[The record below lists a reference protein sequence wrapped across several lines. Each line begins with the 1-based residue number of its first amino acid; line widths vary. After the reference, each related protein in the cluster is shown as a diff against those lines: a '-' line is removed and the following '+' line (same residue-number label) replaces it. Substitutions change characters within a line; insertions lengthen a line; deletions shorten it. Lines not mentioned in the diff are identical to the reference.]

1 MYRDVKVEIK
11 ETKASLAVE
20 IKKREAAEAIC
31 SSLEREK
38 QWWMKFQEENMA
50 NTILQLDFRM
60 KNDELWHQLK
70 TLEEKHTTDQKEH
83 EQSLHTI
90 THQHKES
97 MAKMECELRN
107 LQDCINAKDVAMT
120 YFEEEVAQL
129 HVIIDDIKRD
139 AEQLQRDEHEKCRHE
154 VEELAI
160 LLEVEKRE
168 REKSQSDLQ
177 KAEHWS
183 MLTKLKYEEQIRE
196 MSSNRFEE
204 TLKHKIMKLRK
215 ENEDLK
221 RQLLCFQA

>member
-1 MYRDVKVEIK
+1 MGSGMQPLEEDMAALLKDFDALEKMYRDVKVEIK

-50 NTILQLDFRM
+50 NTILQ
-60 KNDELWHQLK
+60 
-70 TLEEKHTTDQKEH
+70 EH